1 MAPGDRVRRSSGQRA
16 IERGLPAQVL
26 RRLAGAAAYR
36 RRSGRPLVTLSY
48 AQSIDGCIALAPG
61 RPVTLSGAPASRLTH
76 QLRGAHDAL
85 LVGINTV
92 LADNPQLNVR
102 HSAGSDP
109 QPIIVDSHLQLPL
122 DSFLVQNA
130 ARRPWVAALAPLNAA
145 RRTALE
151 HVGVQ
156 VLETAPD
163 EQQRVSLP
171 ALLAELGR
179 REINSVM
186 VEGGARILT
195 SMLCARTAD
204 HLMLTIVPRLLG
216 GYRAIGALAPLAR
229 IALHKM
235 HARRVGEDL
244 LLWGELAWQ

>member
-1 MAPGDRVRRSSGQRA
+1 M
-16 IERGLPAQVL
+16 L

-61 RPVTLSGAPASRLTH
+61 RPVTLSGAPANRLTH

-92 LADNPQLNVR
+92 LADNPHLNVR

-109 QPIIVDSHLQLPL
+109 LPIIVDSHLQLPL

-130 ARRPWVAALAPLNAA
+130 ARRPWVAALAPVNAA

-151 HVGVQ
+151 HAGVQ

-216 GYRAIGALAPLAR
+216 GYRAIGTLVPQGR

-235 HARRVGEDL
+235 HARRAGEDL

>member
-1 MAPGDRVRRSSGQRA
+1 MAPGCRARQRSGSRA

-36 RRSGRPLVTLSY
+36 RCNGRPLVTLSY
-48 AQSIDGCIALAPG
+48 AQSLDGCIALAPG
-61 RPVTLSGAPASRLTH
+61 RPLTLSGAQASRLTH

-102 HSAGSDP
+102 HSAGPDP
-109 QPIIVDSHLQLPL
+109 QPVIVDSHLKLPL

-130 ARRPWVAALAPLNAA
+130 ARRPWVAALAPVNVA

-151 HVGVQ
+151 RAGVR

-163 EQQRVSLP
+163 EQHRVSLP

-179 REINSVM
+179 HEINSVM

-204 HLMLTIVPRLLG
+204 YLMLTIVPRLLG
-216 GYRAIGALAPLAR
+216 GYHAIGGLAPQAR
-229 IALHKM
+229 IALQKM
-235 HARRVGEDL
+235 QARRAGEDL